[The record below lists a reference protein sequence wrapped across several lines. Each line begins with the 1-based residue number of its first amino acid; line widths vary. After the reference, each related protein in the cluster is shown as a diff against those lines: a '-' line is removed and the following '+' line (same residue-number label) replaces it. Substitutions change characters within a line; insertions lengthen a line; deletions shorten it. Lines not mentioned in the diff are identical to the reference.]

1 MHPIRKPRVFLSHSK
16 KDVDFIRRLDSDLRG
31 TQCETWIDDIELR
44 PGQPWL
50 DQIFASGIPSCEI
63 VLCYYTENSARSA
76 VFMQELDARLIE
88 KLHNSKVT
96 LLLYVSSAELRSKL
110 RLDLQRL
117 QVPEINDDNY
127 SIAFPKLVAEIWRS
141 YAESLV
147 QTATESE
154 RVKRL
159 EAELR
164 VKELESEASANIFT
178 ASETSEFKAI
188 WSRIDRKLPMSVS
201 IAPKPAANTGGMGEL
216 DAGDEVPMP
225 AGAEARNIV
234 LRLGT
239 VFRTIVLKQKHQ
251 PSVHAIQDRIKR
263 DVFAELE
270 LDESGF
276 VASFTLPVDL
286 EAELLKFGF
295 VQRQYT
301 TPPLGENRLIRI
313 MHQPVKLIYTS
324 KFDRFGFWLEHA
336 IGSVNNELAV
346 ERGDA

>member
-1 MHPIRKPRVFLSHSK
+1 
-16 KDVDFIRRLDSDLRG
+16 
-31 TQCETWIDDIELR
+31 
-44 PGQPWL
+44 
-50 DQIFASGIPSCEI
+50 
-63 VLCYYTENSARSA
+63 
-76 VFMQELDARLIE
+76 MQELDARLIE